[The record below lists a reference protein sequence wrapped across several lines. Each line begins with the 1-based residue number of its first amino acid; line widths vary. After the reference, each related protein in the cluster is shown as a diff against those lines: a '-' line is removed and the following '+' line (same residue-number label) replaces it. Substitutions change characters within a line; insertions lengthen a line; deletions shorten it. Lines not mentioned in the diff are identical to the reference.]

1 MHKWMYNV
9 LGYAPSNSE
18 SNWMDNQHRRIVS
31 CYAPLE
37 GIESARSVSYTERSS
52 KET

>member
-1 MHKWMYNV
+1 MYNV
-9 LGYAPSNSE
+9 VGYAPSNSE

-37 GIESARSVSYTERSS
+37 GIEIVLALLAVKNLVRKLKDDT
-52 KET
+52 